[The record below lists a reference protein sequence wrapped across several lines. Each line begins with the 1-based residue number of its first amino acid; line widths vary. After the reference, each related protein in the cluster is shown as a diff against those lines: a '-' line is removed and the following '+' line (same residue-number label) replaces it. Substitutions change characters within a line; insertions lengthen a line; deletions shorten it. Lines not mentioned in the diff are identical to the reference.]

1 MPELTK
7 THPTNKE
14 RKPRQSLSKRKSVPW
29 RVSAKEEI
37 DKYTEVGVMVRA
49 GRFKAGLTQKA
60 LADELDILP
69 HHVSEMEHGK
79 RPISKKMAHKLGKVF
94 NLDYRIFL

>member
-7 THPTNKE
+7 THLTKE
-14 RKPRQSLSKRKSVPW
+14 RKSKQSPPKGKDIPW
-29 RVSAKEEI
+29 RVSAKQEI
-37 DKYTEVGVMVRA
+37 EKYTEIGAMVRA
-49 GRFKAGLTQKA
+49 GRFKAGLTQRE
-60 LADELDILP
+60 LAEKLDILP

-79 RPISKKMAHKLGKVF
+79 RPVSKKMAQKLGKVF